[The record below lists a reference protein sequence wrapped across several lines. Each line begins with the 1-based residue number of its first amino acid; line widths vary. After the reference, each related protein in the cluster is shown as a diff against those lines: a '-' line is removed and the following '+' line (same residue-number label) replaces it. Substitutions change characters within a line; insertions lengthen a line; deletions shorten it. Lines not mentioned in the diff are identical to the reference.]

1 MIGER
6 DARSRHSDRPCADQ
20 GEADRRTVSRRQA
33 PPRAID
39 RRRMVGLAADFG
51 PSDRTSRGVIRV
63 DTGASAALKR
73 LPRWRPYFRLS
84 VRFDIEPEQEARPQ
98 LRAIGIG
105 KPDVKR
111 VVLTHLRIDHDA
123 GLAAFPRAK
132 ICRKGAMPRERRNK
146 VGAVISKYLHTTPF
160 HLYEA
165 LESLGGA

>member
-1 MIGER
+1 MRVHAIQIGRVRIKARQIVGRCHGVKRRLAPLIDAEWSAWLPTLAYQIEHR
-6 DARSRHSDRPCADQ
+6 D
-20 GEADRRTVSRRQA
+20 
-33 PPRAID
+33 
-39 RRRMVGLAADFG
+39 
-51 PSDRTSRGVIRV
+51 GVIRV